1 MTWLE
6 TTAMPSDDF
15 HFFPLLFTSFYF
27 VLMPFRVQSRA
38 HPDIEIYWGFD
49 KYENEELLKHFWE
62 GDVWFH
68 VDKHSSAHVYVRIG
82 DKWSI
87 DAIPETLIYEAA

>member
-1 MTWLE
+1 M
-6 TTAMPSDDF
+6 
-15 HFFPLLFTSFYF
+15 
-27 VLMPFRVQSRA
+27 
-38 HPDIEIYWGFD
+38 
-49 KYENEELLKHFWE
+49 
-62 GDVWFH
+62 WFH